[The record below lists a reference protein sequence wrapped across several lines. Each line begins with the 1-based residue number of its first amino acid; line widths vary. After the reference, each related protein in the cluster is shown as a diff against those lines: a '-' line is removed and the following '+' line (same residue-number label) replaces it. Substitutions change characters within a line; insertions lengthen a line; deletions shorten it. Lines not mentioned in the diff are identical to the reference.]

1 MKTAFGIFGAAML
14 LAANSSYAQDTNT
27 DPAADPADTSTAPA
41 DDSMATPVADDT
53 SAAPA
58 DDSTA
63 TAPADDSS
71 ASAPAD
77 DSSAAPV
84 DSSAADASASTDSS
98 YADSSSS
105 SDSSSYSDSSSSS
118 SSSDMSAD
126 SSSSEST
133 TTESTTLA
141 APNYI
146 GIQGFYLDPDKD
158 RGFGQAD
165 AKKGAGFDV
174 LFGHQAENRFGYEL
188 HGSVETIETGKQLR
202 TDFYNYALGADLFYA
217 FGDRTHLTPF
227 ILVGGGGTYNDIY
240 PNGSDDDGFSG
251 FVNGGV
257 GLVTGPITKTGQ
269 IRLRADV
276 RYVYDFFADKY
287 GDIRYSLGIEIP
299 LFEEKKVDVA
309 AAAAETKVVEVP
321 TGLTDTD
328 GDGVVDSA
336 DKCPA
341 TPAGSRV
348 DGDGCPFDKVI
359 NLKGVTFE
367 FNKTR
372 LRPDAQTILDWAT
385 NILKKYPDM
394 KVEVAGHT
402 DSVGSDSYNQ
412 KLSEGRAQS
421 VMQYFVDHGVPADQ
435 LTAKGYGET
444 NPIADNK
451 TADGREL
458 NRRVELRILN

>member
-1 MKTAFGIFGAAML
+1 MKTAVGILGAAML

-27 DPAADPADTSTAPA
+27 DPVADPADTSAAPVDDSAATPVADDASAAPA
-41 DDSMATPVADDT
+41 DDSAATPVADDT
-53 SAAPA
+53 GA
-58 DDSTA
+58 
-63 TAPADDSS
+63 
-71 ASAPAD
+71 APAD
-77 DSSAAPV
+77 DSSAAAT
-84 DSSAADASASTDSS
+84 DSSATI
-98 YADSSSS
+98 DSSSS
-105 SDSSSYSDSSSSS
+105 ESSSSYDSSSSYSDNSSSPSS
-118 SSSDMSAD
+118 D

-133 TTESTTLA
+133 TTESTKLA
-141 APNYI
+141 APNSI

-158 RGFGQAD
+158 RGFGLAD
-165 AKKGAGFDV
+165 AKHGGGVDV
-174 LFGHQAENRFGYEL
+174 LFGQQGENRFGYEL
-188 HGSVETIETGKQLR
+188 HGSAETIETGKQLR

-257 GLVTGPITKTGQ
+257 GLVTGPITKAGQ

-287 GDIRYSLGIEIP
+287 GDIRYALGIEIP
-299 LFEEKKVDVA
+299 LFEEQKIDVA
-309 AAAAETKVVEVP
+309 AADAATKIVEVP

-336 DKCPA
+336 DKCPDTA
-341 TPAGSRV
+341 AGSRV

-372 LRPDAQTILDWAT
+372 LRPDAQTILDWE
-385 NILKKYPDM
+385 I
-394 KVEVAGHT
+394 
-402 DSVGSDSYNQ
+402 
-412 KLSEGRAQS
+412 GRAS
-421 VMQYFVDHGVPADQ
+421 CRERVCQYV
-435 LTAKGYGET
+435 
-444 NPIADNK
+444 
-451 TADGREL
+451 
-458 NRRVELRILN
+458 